1 MPLTKRNAPDPTHKG
16 AHAGRVSCA
25 PRSATFGP
33 ALTTNV
39 WEIKY
44 VVHQEIQPVNA
55 APRPNHCAYVISAVP
70 GDIQY
75 FVVIGVADQAPI
87 AAMEEPAAGT
97 ETHAVEV
104 AAALQIISA
113 AGENAATSTTGP
125 VVTNTDASNRAHLR
139 WMPLDAG

>member
-1 MPLTKRNAPDPTHKG
+1 MPLTNRNVPDPTHEG
-16 AHAGRVSCA
+16 VHDIRVSCA
-25 PRSATFGP
+25 PRSATFGS
-33 ALTTNV
+33 ALPKNV

-44 VVHQEIQPVNA
+44 AVHQEIQPANA
-55 APRPNHCAYVISAVP
+55 APRPNQCAYVINAVP

-75 FVVIGVADQAPI
+75 FVVIGVTDQAPI

-113 AGENAATSTTGP
+113 AGENAATSTARP
-125 VVTNTDASNRAHLR
+125 VVTNTDAWAHAHLR
-139 WMPLDAG
+139 WMPLDVG